1 MTTSFKG
8 ENNSSSA
15 EAAINLHFNIS
26 VSNFKALFLN
36 PLPCL
41 CQSLE
46 TSVFGKV
53 FHFEKRTLTAIIML

>member
-46 TSVFGKV
+46 TSVL
-53 FHFEKRTLTAIIML
+53 EKFFTLKKELSRQ